1 MRSENPGAVV
11 SGALPR
17 LESLAKAAGTH
28 HHTERAGGRGAR
40 TLCGAALR
48 MGAVGERERYLVR
61 CAGGE
66 RPLKERFVSHRR
78 RFGQGAWCPGSTNLS
93 AQQGPYYQS
102 ASDRGGGST
111 HHCAGRGR
119 TTGSGRK
126 HSVNETAPIKSDQRS
141 GVLVN

>member
-40 TLCGAALR
+40 TRCGAALR
-48 MGAVGERERYLVR
+48 MGAVGERERYLVL

-78 RFGQGAWCPGSTNLS
+78 RFGQGARCPGSKVPITKAHQMEEAGQRII
-93 AQQGPYYQS
+93 AQVEAEQQEVDESIQS
-102 ASDRGGGST
+102 TRPL
-111 HHCAGRGR
+111 R
-119 TTGSGRK
+119 
-126 HSVNETAPIKSDQRS
+126 
-141 GVLVN
+141 